1 MEITMETRPTKWTP
15 MKALGRAQ
23 KEMDAL
29 GLPNLTVD
37 LAERL
42 DLEFS
47 KLTNYDNKQ
56 LEDFLTLY
64 GGYKGYLETKISDI
78 EATVGALDAAFTEG
92 FNTALFKVAK
102 EYEEEGRKKPTR
114 EELRGEI
121 LYKFESLRELKRD
134 LIEQQALLKKTS
146 GLLNTYTTA
155 YNTVSRIVALR
166 TYGTQS

>member
-1 MEITMETRPTKWTP
+1 MENKWTP
-15 MKALGRAQ
+15 MKALGTVQ
-23 KEMDAL
+23 KSLDSL
-29 GLPNLTVD
+29 GFPVFKVD
-37 LAERL
+37 LTERE

-56 LEDFLTLY
+56 LEEFLTMY

-78 EATVGALDAAFTEG
+78 EATVGALEAAFTESY
-92 FNTALFKVAK
+92 NTALFKVVK
-102 EYEEEGRKKPTR
+102 EYEDNNKKKPTK

-121 LYKFESLRELKRD
+121 FSRFDALKELKRD
-134 LIEQQALLKKTS
+134 LIEEQALLKRIS

-166 TYGTQS
+166 TYGQQ

>member
-1 MEITMETRPTKWTP
+1 MTDKWTP
-15 MKALGRAQ
+15 MKDLGTVQ
-23 KEMDAL
+23 KSLDSL
-29 GLPNLTVD
+29 GFPVFKVD
-37 LAERL
+37 LTERE

-56 LEDFLTLY
+56 LEEFLTMY

-78 EATVGALDAAFTEG
+78 EATVGALEAAFTESY
-92 FNTALFKVAK
+92 NTALFKIAK
-102 EYEEEGRKKPTR
+102 EYEDNNKKKPTK

-121 LYKFESLRELKRD
+121 FSRFDALKELKRD
-134 LIEQQALLKKTS
+134 LIEEQALLKRIS

-166 TYGTQS
+166 TYGQQ

>member
-1 MEITMETRPTKWTP
+1 MENKWTP
-15 MKALGRAQ
+15 MKALGTVQ
-23 KEMDAL
+23 KSLDSL
-29 GLPNLTVD
+29 GFPVFKVD
-37 LAERL
+37 LTERE

-56 LEDFLTLY
+56 LEEFLTMY

-78 EATVGALDAAFTEG
+78 EATVGALEAAFTESY
-92 FNTALFKVAK
+92 NTALFKIAK
-102 EYEEEGRKKPTR
+102 EYEDNNKKKPTK

-121 LYKFESLRELKRD
+121 FSRFDALKELKRD
-134 LIEQQALLKKTS
+134 LIEEQALLKRIS

-166 TYGTQS
+166 TYGQQ

>member
-1 MEITMETRPTKWTP
+1 MLVGRWNMENKWTP
-15 MKALGRAQ
+15 MKALGTVQ
-23 KEMDAL
+23 KSLDSL
-29 GLPNLTVD
+29 GFPVFKVD
-37 LAERL
+37 LTERE

-56 LEDFLTLY
+56 LEEFLTMY

-78 EATVGALDAAFTEG
+78 EATVGALEAAFTESY
-92 FNTALFKVAK
+92 NTALFKIAK
-102 EYEEEGRKKPTR
+102 EYEDNNKKKPTK

-121 LYKFESLRELKRD
+121 FSRFDALKELKRD
-134 LIEQQALLKKTS
+134 LIEEQALLKRIS

-166 TYGTQS
+166 TYGQQ

>member
-1 MEITMETRPTKWTP
+1 METRPTKWTP